1 MTMPDRPIIY
11 LIAGSNGAGKTTFA
25 TDFFPKMVGNVT
37 FINADLI
44 AQGLSPFSPGE
55 VAAAAGR
62 AVLNRIRELRYEKA
76 TFAVE
81 TTLSGRTYSTLL
93 RRMKADGYDV
103 HLYFLWIPNAKLA
116 IGRIKG
122 RVSRG
127 GHNIPTPVVRRRF
140 HRALHN
146 LFDTYYDLADYVMI
160 LDNSGSE
167 PRIIAEKR
175 DGKAVVSD
183 AKRLAAMRRDAQAP

>member
-1 MTMPDRPIIY
+1 MMPERPIIH

-25 TDFFPKMVGNVT
+25 TEFFPKIVGNVT

-44 AQGLSPFSPGE
+44 AQGLSPFSPDE

-62 AVLNRIRELRYEKA
+62 AVLKRIRELRREKA

-103 HLYFLWIPNAKLA
+103 HLYFLWIPNSKLA

-122 RVSRG
+122 RVRRG
-127 GHNIPTPVVRRRF
+127 GHNIPTSVVRRRF
-140 HRALHN
+140 HRASRN
-146 LFDTYYDLADYVMI
+146 LFEVYYDLADNVMI
-160 LDNSGSE
+160 FDNSGPK
-167 PRIIAEKR
+167 PRVIFEKR
-175 DGKAVVSD
+175 VGETIVRD
-183 AKRLAAMRRDAQAP
+183 AKVLATIRRDAQAS

>member
-1 MTMPDRPIIY
+1 MPDRPVIY
-11 LIAGSNGAGKTTFA
+11 LIAGSNGSGKTTFA
-25 TDFFPKMVGNVT
+25 TEFFPKIVGDVT

-44 AQGLSPFSPGE
+44 AQGLSPFSPDD

-62 AVLNRIRELRYEKA
+62 AVLRRIGELRRERA

-93 RRMKADGYDV
+93 RRMKEEAYAV
-103 HLYFLWIPNAKLA
+103 HLYFLWIPNYRLA
-116 IGRIKG
+116 VGRIKG
-122 RVSRG
+122 RVRRG

-140 HRALHN
+140 KRALRN
-146 LFDTYYDLADYVMI
+146 LFETYYDLADYVMI
-160 LDNSGSE
+160 LDNSASE

-175 DGKAVVSD
+175 DGAMNVRD
-183 AKRLAAMRRDAQAP
+183 AKVFAAMQRGMQA